1 VPLACEASALP
12 YELHPQ
18 MLLALGCD
26 PNSQSRSITA
36 FGGPLQADRPII
48 KLVSCNL
55 LYRKNIYKILRY
67 IINYYKLGK
76 MINHKDSK
84 WCKSKRE
91 NIV

>member
-18 MLLALGCD
+18 MLMALGCE

-55 LYRKNIYKILRY
+55 LNRRKYLKNIKIY
-67 IINYYKLGK
+67 N
-76 MINHKDSK
+76 
-84 WCKSKRE
+84 
-91 NIV
+91 